1 MLPLIL
7 TIAAIAFSA
16 VVGAVTT
23 VVHQS
28 HVLVG
33 SVDIPWGLALS
44 LVVVVAWMVGLLLVG
59 ISRWGLVA
67 SGLVL
72 LGAVYLLSQRGPGG
86 SVLVPDSWI
95 GNAWVVAVPLVIVVI
110 IFWPR
115 LPRRRPVEAEAQS

>member
-1 MLPLIL
+1 MPLIL
-7 TIAAIAFSA
+7 TIAAIAYSA

-33 SVDIPWGLALS
+33 SVDVPWGLALS

-59 ISRWGLVA
+59 ISRWGLVV

-86 SVLVPDSWI
+86 SVLVPDSWV

-115 LPRRRPVEAEAQS
+115 LPRRRPIDVDAQS

>member
-7 TIAAIAFSA
+7 TLAAIAFSA

-33 SVDIPWGLALS
+33 SVDVPWGLALS
-44 LVVVVAWMVGLLLVG
+44 LIVVVAWMVGLLLVG
-59 ISRWGLVA
+59 ISRWGLMV

-86 SVLVPDSWI
+86 SVLVPDSWV
-95 GNAWVVAVPLVIVVI
+95 GNAWVVAVPLVIVVV

-115 LPRRRPVEAEAQS
+115 LPRRRPVDAGAQS

>member
-1 MLPLIL
+1 MPLIL

-33 SVDIPWGLALS
+33 SVDVPWGLALS

-59 ISRWGLVA
+59 ISRWGLVV
-67 SGLVL
+67 SGLVM

-86 SVLVPDSWI
+86 SVLVPDSWV

-115 LPRRRPVEAEAQS
+115 LPRRRPIDVDAQS

>member
-7 TIAAIAFSA
+7 TLAAIAFSA

-33 SVDIPWGLALS
+33 SVDVPWGLALS
-44 LVVVVAWMVGLLLVG
+44 LVVVVAWMAGLLLVG

-86 SVLVPDSWI
+86 SVLVPDSWV

-115 LPRRRPVEAEAQS
+115 LPRRRPAEADTQS

>member
-1 MLPLIL
+1 VLPLIL
-7 TIAAIAFSA
+7 TLAAIAFSA

-33 SVDIPWGLALS
+33 SVDVPWGLALS
-44 LVVVVAWMVGLLLVG
+44 LIVVVAWMVGLLLVG
-59 ISRWGLVA
+59 ISRWGLMV

-86 SVLVPDSWI
+86 SVLVPDSWV
-95 GNAWVVAVPLVIVVI
+95 GNAWVVAVPLVIVVV

-115 LPRRRPVEAEAQS
+115 LPRRRPVDAGAQS

>member
-1 MLPLIL
+1 MRALIL

-28 HVLVG
+28 HVVFG
-33 SVDIPWGLALS
+33 GVDVPWGLALS
-44 LVVVVAWMVGLLLVG
+44 LVVVAAWMVGLLLVG
-59 ISRWGLVA
+59 ISRWGLVT

-86 SVLVPDSWI
+86 SILVPDSWV

-115 LPRRRPVEAEAQS
+115 LPRRRPVDSATQS

>member
-1 MLPLIL
+1 VLPLIL
-7 TIAAIAFSA
+7 TLAAIAFSA

-33 SVDIPWGLALS
+33 SVDVPWGLALS
-44 LVVVVAWMVGLLLVG
+44 LIVVVAWMVGLLLVG
-59 ISRWGLVA
+59 ISRWGLMV

-86 SVLVPDSWI
+86 SVLVPDSWV

-115 LPRRRPVEAEAQS
+115 LPRRRPVDAGAQS